1 MSSKIYGKLAITNL
15 RNNRKT
21 YIPYFITATLTIM
34 MYFMMANLS
43 KSSEIRESLSI
54 ILNMGTGI
62 ISIFSVILLFYT
74 NSFLIKRRQKE
85 IGVYNILGMEKRHIG
100 KMLALETLIVGG
112 SSIVIGL
119 LCGLIVSRLMY
130 MILRKLLVYNINF
143 DFELNA
149 QALIASVIL
158 FVIIFTV
165 TLIYNLIQIKLS
177 NPIELLHGSNEGEK
191 EPKSRLVLTII
202 GVVLLGIG
210 YYIAIT
216 TKSPLSAFS
225 LFFVAVL
232 CVVIGTYALFTAGSV
247 TLLKILKKNK
257 KFYYKTNHFTAVS
270 GLLYRMKQ
278 NAIGLANICI
288 LSTAVLVM
296 VSTTVSL
303 YIGMQEELDM
313 RFTRS
318 FNYTIEGDNRESIQK
333 AAALIDDAAGE
344 NNLKLE
350 DDINYESKSAIGVM
364 KNNKFVS
371 GQEGA
376 NFTNLTFLVF
386 FDLDEYNRIE
396 GSNEELEDD
405 SVLVYSSDKHYN
417 KSEISIN
424 DKTFKISKKIE
435 ALRIGGR
442 ENAVVNSFIVVCKDK
457 GIIESLTDDKGFS
470 YTRGFNFEG
479 DEKKIEGVEAQL
491 KKELLE
497 SSDDVSTDIRST
509 VVSSF
514 FELYGSLFF
523 IGIYLGF
530 MFLMATVLI
539 IYYKQISEG
548 FDDKERYNIM
558 QKVGMSKKEV
568 KDSIKSQVL
577 IVFFFPLVMAIIH
590 VAAAFPMITRLLAL
604 FNLTNIAL
612 FAITTLITILIFAII
627 YIIVYS
633 VTAKEYYN
641 IVN

>member
-1 MSSKIYGKLAITNL
+1 MSSKIYGKLAVTNL

-43 KSSEIRESLSI
+43 QSSKIGESLSV

-112 SSIVIGL
+112 ASIVIGL
-119 LCGLIVSRLMY
+119 VCGLVISRLMY
-130 MILRKLLVYNINF
+130 MILRKILVYNINF
-143 DFELNA
+143 GFELSI
-149 QALIASVIL
+149 QALIATIIL
-158 FVIIFTV
+158 FVVIFSV
-165 TLIYNLIQIKLS
+165 TLIFNLIQIKLS

-191 EPKSRLVLTII
+191 EPQSRLLLTLV
-202 GVVLLGIG
+202 GVILLGIG

-216 TKSPLSAFS
+216 TKSPLSALA

-232 CVVIGTYALFTAGSV
+232 CVILGTYALFTAGSV
-247 TLLKILKKNK
+247 TLLKVLKKNK

-278 NAIGLANICI
+278 NAIGLANICV

-303 YIGMQEELDM
+303 YIGMQDELDL
-313 RFTRS
+313 RFTRT
-318 FNYTIEGDNRESIQK
+318 FNYTVTGGEEASISK
-333 AAALIDDAAGE
+333 ANAIIAKKAQE
-344 NNLKLE
+344 NNLTM
-350 DDINYESKSAIGVM
+350 DDDVAYESKAIMGVM
-364 KNNKFVS
+364 KNNEFVS
-371 GQEGA
+371 EKEGA
-376 NFTNLTFLVF
+376 NFTNLTFLAF
-386 FDLDEYNRIE
+386 LDENQYNKLE
-396 GSNEELEDD
+396 GKTESLQENEI
-405 SVLVYSSDKHYN
+405 LVYTPDSNYK
-417 KSEISIN
+417 ETEMTIN
-424 DKTFKISKKIE
+424 GKKFRILKKIGPLSMAGE
-435 ALRIGGR
+435 Q
-442 ENAVVNSFIVVCKDK
+442 NSVVKSFVVICKDK
-457 GIIESLTDDKGFS
+457 DTIMSLTDKEGFN
-470 YTRGFNFEG
+470 YTRGFNFVG
-479 DEKKIEGVEAQL
+479 DKEKIKVVE
-491 KKELLE
+491 KEIQE
-497 SSDDVSTDIRST
+497 EVINEVDNTRTDIRST
-509 VVSSF
+509 VESSF

-523 IGIYLGF
+523 IGIYLGL

-548 FDDKERYNIM
+548 FDDKKRYQIM

-590 VAAAFPMITRLLAL
+590 VAAAFPMITRLLSV

-612 FAITTLITILIFAII
+612 FAITTLVTILIFAII

>member
-1 MSSKIYGKLAITNL
+1 MSSKIYGKLAVTNL

-43 KSSEIRESLSI
+43 QSSKIGESLSV

-112 SSIVIGL
+112 ASIIIGL
-119 LCGLIVSRLMY
+119 ICGLVISRLMY
-130 MILRKLLVYNINF
+130 MILRKILVYNINF
-143 DFELNA
+143 DFELSI
-149 QALIASVIL
+149 QALLATVIL
-158 FVIIFTV
+158 FVIIFFV
-165 TLIYNLIQIKLS
+165 TLVYNLIQIKLS

-191 EPKSRLVLTII
+191 EPKSRLLLTLVGVL
-202 GVVLLGIG
+202 LLGIG

-216 TKSPLSAFS
+216 TKSPLSALT

-232 CVVIGTYALFTAGSV
+232 CVILGTYALFTAGSI

-288 LSTAVLVM
+288 LSTAMLVM
-296 VSTTVSL
+296 VSTTFSL
-303 YIGMQEELDM
+303 YIGMQDELDL
-313 RFTRS
+313 RFTRT
-318 FNYTIEGDNRESIQK
+318 FNYTVTGGNKESVTK
-333 AAALIDDAAGE
+333 ANNIIAEQAKKNQLTMDDDVA
-344 NNLKLE
+344 
-350 DDINYESKSAIGVM
+350 YESKTDMGVM
-364 KNNKFVS
+364 KNNDFVS
-371 GQEGA
+371 GEEGA
-376 NFTNLTFLVF
+376 KFADLVF
-386 FDLDEYNRIE
+386 IAYLDEEQYNKLE
-396 GSNEELEDD
+396 GKNEELKENEI
-405 SVLVYSSDKHYN
+405 LVYASDPHYN
-417 KSEISIN
+417 EKELTINGQKFSILKQIDPLSMAGEANSIVKS
-424 DKTFKISKKIE
+424 F
-435 ALRIGGR
+435 
-442 ENAVVNSFIVVCKDK
+442 VVICKDK
-457 GIIESLTDDKGFS
+457 ETIMNITNQEGFS
-470 YTRGFNFEG
+470 YTRGFNFVG
-479 DEKKIEGVEAQL
+479 NKEKIKAAEKEIQNEIVDGVENTR
-491 KKELLE
+491 
-497 SSDDVSTDIRST
+497 TDIRST
-509 VVSSF
+509 VESSF

-523 IGIYLGF
+523 IGIYLGL

-548 FDDKERYNIM
+548 FDDKKRYQIM

-590 VAAAFPMITRLLAL
+590 VAAAFPMITRLLAI
-604 FNLTNIAL
+604 FNLTNITL
-612 FAITTLITILIFAII
+612 FAITTLVTILVFVII